1 VFSIWVACV
10 ACSSSTR
17 EAYSTRKLIRHGGDE
32 GDLEVG
38 EAAKLCEAAE
48 GEALHHQDVHR
59 HAHLRRPELT
69 EYA

>member
-1 VFSIWVACV
+1 MLHAPVQLGKPIQLE
-10 ACSSSTR
+10 SSSGMR
-17 EAYSTRKLIRHGGDE
+17 GDE